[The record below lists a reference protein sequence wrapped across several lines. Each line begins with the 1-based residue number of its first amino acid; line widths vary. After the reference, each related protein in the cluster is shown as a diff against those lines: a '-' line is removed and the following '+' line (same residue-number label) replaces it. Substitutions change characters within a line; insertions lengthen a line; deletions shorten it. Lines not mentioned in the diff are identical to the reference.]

1 MTRSRV
7 VDVNAVGGKE
17 SSSRTSTGMFLRR
30 GYDKVIGDIEKR
42 IADCTSIPVEHGE
55 CLQVLHYDV
64 GQKFDSHFDYTDN
77 TQTTENGGP
86 RQATFLMYL
95 SDVKEGG
102 ETVFPLAKAIKSS
115 SSNGGAKNGISVKPK
130 MGDALLFWSMKP
142 DGSRDPKSQHGAN
155 PVVKGSKW
163 SATKWL
169 HVREYKTY

>member
-1 MTRSRV
+1 MRGAKGQKTMWMEELSSEPRACLYHNFLSKKEFSHLIALAKPHMTRSRV

-17 SSSRTSTGMFLRR
+17 SSS
-30 GYDKVIGDIEKR
+30 
-42 IADCTSIPVEHGE
+42 
-55 CLQVLHYDV
+55 DV
-64 GQKFDSHFDYTDN
+64 
-77 TQTTENGGP
+77 
-86 RQATFLMYL
+86 R
-95 SDVKEGG
+95 EGG
-102 ETVFPLAKAIKSS
+102 EAVFPLAKAIMSS